1 MKIIKKVLI
10 AIAVIIAIPLI
21 IALFVKKEYAVE
33 KSIIIEKP
41 KSTIFEY
48 IKYLKNQDNYSKWGS
63 LDPNMKKSYY
73 GTDGTKGFVAAWESD
88 HESVGSR
95 EQEILTIIEG
105 EKLEFELRFIKPF
118 ESTQLAY
125 MTTESISENQAK
137 LNWGFKGTMKYPTNF
152 MLLFMDFETLIG
164 EDFQTGLNN
173 LKTILEN

>member
-1 MKIIKKVLI
+1 
-10 AIAVIIAIPLI
+10 
-21 IALFVKKEYAVE
+21 
-33 KSIIIEKP
+33 
-41 KSTIFEY
+41 
-48 IKYLKNQDNYSKWGS
+48 
-63 LDPNMKKSYY
+63 MKKSYY
-73 GTDGTKGFVAAWESD
+73 GTDGTKGFVVAWESD
-88 HESVGSR
+88 HESVGSG

-125 MTTESISENQAK
+125 MTTESISENQTK